1 MTIKQQGGVFG
12 RNPTFNDVEV
22 DGDVTFKDGAKAL
35 FGDGGDLQIYHSGS
49 SSTIYDAGTGG
60 LSIGSNLLAIKNSA
74 FTKNGAVFNE
84 NADARF
90 FYDGVF
96 KAATTAS
103 GFSVTGNVAL
113 TDGGGIDFSA
123 TAGTG
128 TSELFDDY
136 EEGDHEVAVT
146 AGTSG
151 TITVGASSSVLAYTK
166 IGRQVTLMGRILI
179 GSVASPV
186 GALKISLPFVIGNMT
201 EFGGYVYD
209 MGYFY
214 GNGTGVSDG
223 TSYYTCAF
231 SGTEGQSTINILAIS
246 RAGVF
251 DTTAADWVGAN
262 SELYVNLTYF
272 TS

>member
-1 MTIKQQGGVFG
+1 MTIKQHGGIFG
-12 RNPTFNDVEV
+12 RNPTFNS
-22 DGDVTFKDGAKAL
+22 VTTGSAI
-35 FGDGGDLQIYHSGS
+35 FGDNDKAIFGNGSDLQIYHDGGNSFISETGVGS
-49 SSTIYDAGTGG
+49 LRLQGTNLQLQSSAGVNYLQG
-60 LSIGSNLLAIKNSA
+60 INSNR
-74 FTKNGAVFNE
+74 V
-84 NADARF
+84 DVY
-90 FYDGVF
+90 YDGSI
-96 KAATTAS
+96 KLTTTS
-103 GFSVTGNVAL
+103 TGVSVTGNVSLPA
-113 TDGGGIDFSA
+113 GNGIDFSA
-123 TAGTG
+123 TSGTG